1 LDSKERFCETYKGRR
16 IRNSFL
22 WESKMKEFGGI
33 KLADPDSANCGSD
46 MTCVYRLFEELE
58 DEIRTEEEAKD
69 YILSILVSHKIK

>member
-1 LDSKERFCETYKGRR
+1 
-16 IRNSFL
+16 
-22 WESKMKEFGGI
+22 MKEFGGI